1 MVPQSKT
8 VWKKDLEPN
17 SKTVSPIKE
26 NGQELKG
33 RDMEHKLGLMVLYTR
48 GIGVRIKL
56 QG

>member
-1 MVPQSKT
+1 MVPRLRT
-8 VWKKDLEPN
+8 VWKKDLALN
-17 SKTVSPIKE
+17 LKTVSPIKE

-33 RDMEHKLGLMVLYTR
+33 RVMEHKLGLMVLYTR